1 MLKVY
6 LGARTTTDVSDSR
19 GGTASPF
26 DGRAVAKARS
36 AATTSASRTKRRTRI
51 PAIVAL
57 DALFRRFLQQRVA
70 LLPDLQRCSHQPSLV
85 LQQILSPVKPLVGE
99 RAPRVPRIV

>member
-26 DGRAVAKARS
+26 DRRAVAKARS

-57 DALFRRFLQQRVA
+57 DALFRRFLQQLVECGLHVRNVDGVRVSGQIDA
-70 LLPDLQRCSHQPSLV
+70 LR
-85 LQQILSPVKPLVGE
+85 ILL
-99 RAPRVPRIV
+99 

>member
-6 LGARTTTDVSDSR
+6 LGARTTTDVSDSG

-26 DGRAVAKARS
+26 DRRAVAKARS

-57 DALFRRFLQQRVA
+57 DALFRRFLQQLVECGLHVRNVDGVRVSGQIDA
-70 LLPDLQRCSHQPSLV
+70 LR
-85 LQQILSPVKPLVGE
+85 ILL
-99 RAPRVPRIV
+99 